1 MDGIYRPTL
10 ESVLQSNGE
19 VKNTVLIKD
28 GRTYVDI
35 EMIWSF
41 IDGTIQTNIE
51 NNPSLEA
58 WVQMRWVSSSPAG
71 TAEES
76 FCRPCG
82 TFSAF
87 WANPR
92 PKGLVITH
100 KFSELH

>member
-51 NNPSLEA
+51 NNPSLE
-58 WVQMRWVSSSPAG
+58 M
-71 TAEES
+71 EEHMTTLVACTQ
-76 FCRPCG
+76 FIPDLL
-82 TFSAF
+82 TYVAF
-87 WANPR
+87 RKDLDKLTVP
-92 PKGLVITH
+92 PEG
-100 KFSELH
+100 